1 MPTVRGVDLAVSD
14 AGAGAALFWGHGFA
28 SSKAQDE
35 RAAMLNWN
43 ELARRHRIVR
53 WDARG
58 HGESGGTPEP
68 DDYRWENLGL
78 DLLALA
84 DAMAV
89 ERFVAGGVSM
99 GAAVALHA
107 ATHAPERVV
116 GLVLVLPPTAYGT
129 RPAQVDDY
137 LAGAALVE
145 QEGVDRYVEQANAQS
160 VPPIL
165 RDLAAAYRFV
175 PAVPPRYLPAV
186 LRGAAASDL
195 PAPES
200 VRAVNAPALLLAWDS
215 DPGHPLTTAER
226 LLELLPGADLHVA
239 RRLRDVAAWTGLV
252 DAFLTRFSN
261 V

>member
-1 MPTVRGVDLAVSD
+1 MPTVRGVDVAAAD
-14 AGAGAALFWGHGFA
+14 AGAGGELFWGHGFA

-35 RAAMLNWN
+35 RSGMLDWGH
-43 ELARRHRIVR
+43 LARRHRIVR

-107 ATHAPERVV
+107 ATHAPKPVA
-116 GLVLVLPPTAYGT
+116 GLVLVLPPTAYET
-129 RPAQVDDY
+129 RQAQADDY
-137 LAGAALVE
+137 LVGAAVVE
-145 QEGVDRYVEQANAQS
+145 QEGVDRYVEHANAQP
-160 VPPIL
+160 VPAIL
-165 RDLAAAYRFV
+165 RDLAARDRFV
-175 PAVPPRYLPAV
+175 PAVPPQYLPAA

-195 PAPES
+195 PEPEL
-200 VRAVNAPALLLAWDS
+200 VRALDAPALLLAWDS
-215 DPGHPLTTAER
+215 DPGHPLTTAKR
-226 LLELLPGADLHVA
+226 LLELLPNAELHVA
-239 RRLRDVAAWTGLV
+239 RRLDDVGAWTGLV
-252 DAFLTRFSN
+252 DAFLTRCSCT
-261 V
+261 